1 LDYLIAQHGE
11 PQGVPGCPRGC
22 TSLYGDGLKVS
33 KTYGTVFGMN
43 IHLPTF
49 WGSRGYHSFDPCHQV
64 DDGELLRAIR
74 EAGYED
80 RLIVSK
86 QRVAEG
92 NNIAFSC
99 IFFTY
104 FYLHQFLPFQ
114 VLLILLHFLKLRNG

>member
-1 LDYLIAQHGE
+1 MYIA
-11 PQGVPGCPRGC
+11 
-22 TSLYGDGLKVS
+22 GDGLKVS
-33 KTYGTVFGMN
+33 KTGTVFGMN

-99 IFFTY
+99 IV
-104 FYLHQFLPFQ
+104 LHISIYINFSHSKSFSSFS
-114 VLLILLHFLKLRNG
+114 IS

>member
-1 LDYLIAQHGE
+1 MYIAIW
-11 PQGVPGCPRGC
+11 GC